1 MEAAQPLM
9 GSSPILPHHLRGF
22 IGAPVVARTTSGDI
36 HGTLLSCT
44 TRSAWIVVGDV
55 DHLVAL
61 AHLCSI
67 RHQ

>member
-1 MEAAQPLM
+1 MEAAQPLE
-9 GSSPILPHHLRGF
+9 GNSPILPHHLRSF
-22 IGAPVVARTTSGDI
+22 LGAPVVARTTTGDI

-55 DHLVAL
+55 DHVVAL
-61 AHLCSI
+61 AHLRSI